1 MAGALMK
8 ILHVARR
15 FTAAA
20 WGGTESVVSSLV
32 REQLQRGD
40 ASELLATAALDH
52 PGAETLLGVPVTRF
66 PYTYARV
73 PLGAEARAALDN
85 KGGNPLAPAMLAR
98 LLREPGVDVYHCH
111 TMQRL
116 AGQVRFAA
124 KIRRRPYVV
133 QLHGGEFAVPTDEVR
148 EMMRPT
154 ARTFDWG
161 KVPSALLGTRQFLS
175 DADLVL
181 VLSCEELK
189 RARRELPGTRVEI
202 LPNGVDP
209 AWLDAGDAD
218 RGRGTLGIP
227 EGAPVALT
235 VARVDPQ
242 KGQELVPTV
251 LAANPDLHA
260 VLIGPVT
267 VPGYDDT
274 VRIRAT
280 EAGVADRLHLLGGM
294 KPESP
299 ELADAFAAADFFL
312 LPSRHEPFGIVVLEA
327 WSAGLPVVVSDA
339 GGLGELVRP
348 GVDGLIVPTG
358 DGDAFAHAVAT
369 VLAMNRRGA
378 DLAEAGRRRVLQDY
392 TWTAVARRLGRLYE
406 ELTSGRIRT

>member
-1 MAGALMK
+1 MAS
-8 ILHVARR
+8 IR
-15 FTAAA
+15 
-20 WGGTESVVSSLV
+20 
-32 REQLQRGD
+32 
-40 ASELLATAALDH
+40 
-52 PGAETLLGVPVTRF
+52 LGST
-66 PYTYARV
+66 
-73 PLGAEARAALDN
+73 
-85 KGGNPLAPAMLAR
+85 PAMPPADG
-98 LLREPGVDVYHCH
+98 EPW
-111 TMQRL
+111 
-116 AGQVRFAA
+116 AS
-124 KIRRRPYVV
+124 RRTPRWP
-133 QLHGGEFAVPTDEVR
+133 
-148 EMMRPT
+148 
-154 ARTFDWG
+154 
-161 KVPSALLGTRQFLS
+161 
-175 DADLVL
+175 
-181 VLSCEELK
+181 
-189 RARRELPGTRVEI
+189 
-202 LPNGVDP
+202 
-209 AWLDAGDAD
+209 
-218 RGRGTLGIP
+218 
-227 EGAPVALT
+227 LT

-280 EAGVADRLHLLGGM
+280 EAGVADRLHLVGGM

-299 ELADAFAAADFFL
+299 DLADAFAAADLFL

-348 GVDGLIVPTG
+348 GVDGLLAPTG

-369 VLAMNRRGA
+369 VLAMSRRGA

-406 ELTSGRIRT
+406 ELTDQGKRS